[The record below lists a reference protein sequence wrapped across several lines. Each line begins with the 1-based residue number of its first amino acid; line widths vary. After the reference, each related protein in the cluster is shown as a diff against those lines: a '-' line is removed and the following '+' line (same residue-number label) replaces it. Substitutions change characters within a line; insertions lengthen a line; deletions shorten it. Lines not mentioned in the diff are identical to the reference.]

1 MTLELKRTA
10 IIFDIDGVVC
20 DSSSRFKRL
29 NIDAYIK
36 KDKKAFANSIKWYE
50 MDCEGDTIIESGV
63 KLLESLTNTLNISKV
78 FFITARGEGGREP
91 TMRWLSDSGIIRE
104 SDELIMHPEALDEEF
119 EFKTPA
125 VHANWKKQE
134 AEKIMK
140 QYNVLFAVDDSEDNI
155 NAYSSLGIT
164 CIKFISPM
172 LGRVLV

>member
-1 MTLELKRTA
+1 MVLEKKRTT

-29 NIDAYIK
+29 NIDAYIR
-36 KDKKAFANSIKWYE
+36 KDKPAFINSIKWYE
-50 MDCEGDTIIESGV
+50 SDCEGDKVIESGV
-63 KLLESLTNTLNISKV
+63 KLLESLTNTLNINKV
-78 FFITARGEGGREP
+78 FFITARGNGGRTP
-91 TMRWLSDSGIIRE
+91 TTQWLLDAGILKDG
-104 SDELIMHPEALDEEF
+104 DELIMHPETLDEEF
-119 EFKTPA
+119 EFKTPV
-125 VHANWKKQE
+125 VHANWKKSE